1 MMEVVPFLYYE
12 YYESKKNLKFFQ
24 KSKIRC
30 IIHLSGKEKQ
40 FGGGKSVSDM
50 EEVLIDLSGYTLERS
65 SEQQI
70 NLHLYSYL
78 YDLIE
83 FIYKK
88 VILENCPVCIM
99 GYEGK
104 QDIDAILM
112 AYFIKFAQVNYQEA
126 HHYVMSKKMGNYYEK
141 SYYYPCLKKYAGHLE
156 LLKKVDY

>member
-1 MMEVVPFLYYE
+1 MMEVVPYLYYE
-12 YYESKKNLKFFQ
+12 YYEAKKNDKLFKR
-24 KSKIRC
+24 SKIKC
-30 IIHLSGKEKQ
+30 IIHLSGKERQ
-40 FGGGKSVSDM
+40 FGSSSGGEF
-50 EEVLIDLSGYTLERS
+50 EEMLIDLSGYTLERS

-70 NLHLYSYL
+70 NVHLYSYL

-88 VILENCPVCIM
+88 VVLENSPVCIL

-126 HHYVMSKKMGNYYEK
+126 HHYVMSKKMNNYYER
-141 SYYYPCLKKYAGHLE
+141 SYYYPCLKKYAGQLE
-156 LLKKVDY
+156 LLKKIDY

>member
-1 MMEVVPFLYYE
+1 MMEVLPFLYYE
-12 YYESKKNLKFFQ
+12 HYESKRNAKFFI

-30 IIHLSGKEKQ
+30 IVHLSGKEKQ
-40 FGGGKSVSDM
+40 FGSSGGGEL

-88 VILENCPVCIM
+88 VILENSPVCIL

-126 HHYVMSKKMGNYYEK
+126 HHYVMSKKMSGYYEK
-141 SYYYPCLKKYAGHLE
+141 SYYYPCLKKYVGHLE